1 MMVELLL
8 FVMGVFAAFV
18 LDTWWWMIDYRK
30 AEKGL
35 EFHEHYHAGLE
46 LLILALLT
54 FKLASTPL
62 AYIPAGLG
70 FGLIIAEWRQAVEVA
85 GRRVKPGHPFAY
97 GSNHFTQST
106 LLGIVLTTI
115 LIALILL
122 L

>member
-18 LDTWWWMIDYRK
+18 LDAWWWTIDYRK
-30 AEKGL
+30 AERGL

-54 FKLASTPL
+54 FKLASTLL

-70 FGLIIAEWRQAVEVA
+70 FGFITAEWRQSVEAA
-85 GRRVKPGHPFAY
+85 GRKVKPGHPFAY

-106 LLGIVLTTI
+106 LLGAALTTI
-115 LIALILL
+115 LIAILAFP
-122 L
+122 